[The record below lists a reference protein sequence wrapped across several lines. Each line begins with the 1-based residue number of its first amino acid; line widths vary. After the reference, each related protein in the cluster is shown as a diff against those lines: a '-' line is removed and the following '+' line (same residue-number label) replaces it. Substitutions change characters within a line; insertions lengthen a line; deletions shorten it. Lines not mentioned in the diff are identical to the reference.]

1 LDPIGGAGRVDSK
14 AAPHLSGMLKSK
26 LLPLTDLLGF
36 PRQGQKSVI
45 ID

>member
-1 LDPIGGAGRVDSK
+1 
-14 AAPHLSGMLKSK
+14 MLKSK
-26 LLPLTDLLGF
+26 LLPLTELLGF